1 MKNCRFVHA
10 DRKSRIFTVFMLNF
24 FYWHFPT
31 SFSKIKPSVKRKET
45 EEKAMKFSVESP
57 FFSFLAT
64 LTDFVVLNLVFL
76 ITCLPVFTVGPALCA
91 LFSVTLREARGESGY
106 LVRPYFQAFRENF
119 RRGMLL
125 SVCYAPIGLI
135 LLYNLFFWAQIP
147 GIAGA
152 AATLILTLA
161 VLIYLFSLFYVFAL
175 CARYE
180 NSLKFSIRNSVVLS
194 LRHPRQTL
202 MIALILAAAGF
213 FCIMPL
219 FRVLMLLFGFAFLAY
234 CTSFPL
240 TRVFSYYEDSECC
253 EGSEINSDKNK
264 ADSGKL

>member
-1 MKNCRFVHA
+1 
-10 DRKSRIFTVFMLNF
+10 
-24 FYWHFPT
+24 
-31 SFSKIKPSVKRKET
+31 
-45 EEKAMKFSVESP
+45 MKFSVESP

-76 ITCLPVFTVGPALCA
+76 ITCLPIFTIGPALCA
-91 LFSVTLREARGESGY
+91 LFAVTLREVRKESGY
-106 LVRPYFQAFRENF
+106 LIRSYVQAFRENF
-119 RRGMLL
+119 RRGLMLSL
-125 SVCYAPIGLI
+125 CYVPIGLI
-135 LLYNLFFWAQIP
+135 LLYNLFFWAQLP
-147 GIAGA
+147 GIIGT

-180 NSLKFSIRNSVVLS
+180 NSLKLSIQNSVALS
-194 LRHPRQTL
+194 LGHPRQTL
-202 MIALILAAAGF
+202 TIALILAAAGF

-240 TRVFSYYEDSECC
+240 TRVFSYYETSESNPAKAAFDETDSDE
-253 EGSEINSDKNK
+253 
-264 ADSGKL
+264 A